1 MEDIEKLLDG
11 SIAAEGYVIDARKPI
26 DLAQIDFDKLRK
38 IFEKNRKRI
47 TTEQLKGSIENKLN
61 QMIAINRTR
70 IDFQEKFQKMI
81 DEYNS
86 GAYNIEVFFE
96 KLIRF
101 AKELG
106 EEDQRAIRE
115 NISDEELV
123 VFDLLTKPE
132 LELNKK
138 EIEEVKKVAKDLLG
152 TLKNEKLVLDW
163 RKRQQSRA
171 SVRLAIETVLDRLPR
186 TYTKELYQQKCDTIY
201 QHIYDS
207 YFGQDSSIYA
217 HA

>member
-1 MEDIEKLLDG
+1 MLGSQLTRVKLI
-11 SIAAEGYVIDARKPI
+11 SINRK
-26 DLAQIDFDKLRK
+26 LFKMK
-38 IFEKNRKRI
+38 RKRI
-47 TTEQLKGSIENKLN
+47 TTEQLNGSVENKLN

-70 IDFQEKFQKMI
+70 VDFQEKFQKMI
-81 DEYNS
+81 EEYNS

-96 KLIRF
+96 KLIKF
-101 AKELG
+101 ARDLG

-115 NISDEELV
+115 NLSDEVLV

-132 LELNKK
+132 LDLNKK
-138 EIEEVKKVAKDLLG
+138 EIEEVKKVAKDLLD

-171 SVRLAIETVLDRLPR
+171 SVRLAIETVLDKLPR
-186 TYTKELYQQKCDTIY
+186 TYSKELYQQKCDAIY
-201 QHIYDS
+201 QHVYDS
-207 YFGQDSSIYA
+207 YFGQHSSIFA

>member
-152 TLKNEKLVLDW
+152 TFKNEKLVLDW

>member
-1 MEDIEKLLDG
+1 MEDIGKLLDS

-26 DLAQIDFDKLRK
+26 DLGQIDFDKLRK
-38 IFEKNRKRI
+38 LFEKNRKRI

-81 DEYNS
+81 DDYNS

-96 KLIRF
+96 KLIKF
-101 AKELG
+101 ARELG

-138 EIEEVKKVAKDLLG
+138 EIEEVKKVAKELLD